1 VGWSRRQ
8 PGTADLRAL
17 LYLDESAGLLPPH
30 PANPPTKWPLLTLLK
45 QARAVGLGVMVATQN
60 PVDLDYKAMSNAG
73 TWLVGR
79 LRTAQDRRRVLDGL
93 AQAGI
98 EADPPA
104 SSTPARAADTP
115 PPAAAPAPATPR
127 GPTAAPSPA
136 AAASPAP
143 AAPSPTAATQRP
155 ADLDAV
161 LASLPPRRF
170 ALLDDRGVRLVHSRH
185 TRALLRGPLTRAE
198 VTRLV
203 RARPVVF
210 GVDDGLLPHPPPLPA
225 GLSPR
230 WLHPDGAA
238 ALGHAPTDEPR
249 WEPALYA
256 RLDVRFDTAREV
268 VEERTVHRLL
278 RVDAV
283 AAGIDDLPEPTAVPL
298 PDDLLHR
305 QALPGGRY
313 RPLPGWLGAPEG
325 LSHLRRDWQRRAA
338 RDEQGP
344 PEAWS
349 TEADD
354 VSLRGLVLVWIPT

>member
-1 VGWSRRQ
+1 
-8 PGTADLRAL
+8 
-17 LYLDESAGLLPPH
+17 
-30 PANPPTKWPLLTLLK
+30 
-45 QARAVGLGVMVATQN
+45 MVATQN

-230 WLHPDGAA
+230 WLHPNGAA